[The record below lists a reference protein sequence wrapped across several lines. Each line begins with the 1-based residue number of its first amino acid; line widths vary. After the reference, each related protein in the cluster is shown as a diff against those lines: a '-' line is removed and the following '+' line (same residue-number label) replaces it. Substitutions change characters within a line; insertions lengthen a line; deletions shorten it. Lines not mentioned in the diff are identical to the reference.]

1 MHKRWEIRQYGTAL
15 TDFLEW
21 VRSDAALEAETY
33 VYLQKLEAEGRG
45 GPGWLDKMCSF
56 LSGAS
61 RCSTYAAV
69 RRVGR
74 LSKYTPSGVWPSS
87 A

>member
-1 MHKRWEIRQYGTAL
+1 MDKKKKAVEKTRELKARPRKLL
-15 TDFLEW
+15 TDAN
-21 VRSDAALEAETY
+21 VPTY
-33 VYLQKLEAEGRG
+33 YSNTIDISTRG